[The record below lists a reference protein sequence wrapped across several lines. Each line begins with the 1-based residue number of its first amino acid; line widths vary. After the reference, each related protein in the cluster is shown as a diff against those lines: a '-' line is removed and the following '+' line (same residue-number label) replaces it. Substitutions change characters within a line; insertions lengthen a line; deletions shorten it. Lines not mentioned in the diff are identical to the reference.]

1 MKEWTSSMS
10 IEETKAILFRAQE
23 LRELGRKEEAIAL
36 QKKVPMNTGSNII
49 FKIAPAAIIPIA
61 VFIHPSARI
70 TMFAPCMKFTN
81 TDPR

>member
-36 QKKVPMNTGSNII
+36 QKKVPVDPGFAEDIKRWDKEGFQILLKEGFNL
-49 FKIAPAAIIPIA
+49 KDVIA
-61 VFIHPSARI
+61 
-70 TMFAPCMKFTN
+70 KFGEKWLYE
-81 TDPR
+81 